1 VKKDGKSDK
10 SAGCLNPFGMPCP
23 AAAGCGMLRTAQL
36 GLLFICWQ
44 NCTTALLTP
53 KPFLLC
59 WAIVVKGTEQP
70 TQACM
75 LRCPAEAP
83 RRAHLVQCGGEGEP
97 LVEPDNCSHAI
108 LVREGQHAVGSPP
121 PALAALPAY
130 CNCFSARW
138 PGLQSVHMDTELEP
152 RCTQTGLP
160 LRKHAG
166 STGLAGSSCSRCRKG
181 WLQLMVTAN

>member
-1 VKKDGKSDK
+1 MLAELLECFCCTQDRE
-10 SAGCLNPFGMPCP
+10 GCAVL
-23 AAAGCGMLRTAQL
+23 LSRE
-36 GLLFICWQ
+36 GLD
-44 NCTTALLTP
+44 LL
-53 KPFLLC
+53 L
-59 WAIVVKGTEQP
+59 KGDEQP
-70 TQACM
+70 AQACM
-75 LRCPAEAP
+75 PRCPAEAP
-83 RRAHLVQCGGEGEP
+83 RRAHLVQCGCEGEP

-181 WLQLMVTAN
+181 WLQLMVTETLPMIVSREGQCQLCSIV